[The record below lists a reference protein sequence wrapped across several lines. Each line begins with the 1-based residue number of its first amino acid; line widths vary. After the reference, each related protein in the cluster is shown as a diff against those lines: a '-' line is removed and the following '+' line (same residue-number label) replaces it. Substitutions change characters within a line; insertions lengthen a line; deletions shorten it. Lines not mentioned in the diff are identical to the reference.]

1 MKQFNL
7 ITGKI
12 GEEIAKKYLKKKGY
26 KILEQNIR
34 SRFGEIDFIVQ
45 KGKELILIE
54 VRTKKGENFGSP
66 EESLDKKKLKKLWF
80 NAQSYV
86 ARKKWQ
92 DQYRIDAICI
102 VLKLDNTLERINHY
116 ENIVG

>member
-12 GEEIAKKYLKKKGY
+12 GEEIAKEYLKKKGY

-34 SRFGEIDFIVQ
+34 SRFGEIDFIAQ
-45 KGKELILIE
+45 KNRELILVE

-66 EESLDKKKLKKLWF
+66 EQSLDKKKLRKLWF
-80 NAQSYV
+80 NAQSYA

-92 DQYRIDAICI
+92 GRYRVDAICI
-102 VLKLDNTLERINHY
+102 VLKLDNNLQRIDHY
-116 ENIVG
+116 ENIVC